1 MPDYKPEQCWASHL
15 PSLFSCLL
23 ATNGPVLEVGAGD
36 WSTPLLRQYCKTA
49 ERKFVSIEEDPVW
62 AAKYGSFCH
71 SGDELTAML
80 KAAAEQSKK
89 IPFGWSVVFMDHN
102 GHRRAKDALLFA
114 DAAEYI
120 VVHDYPSPDIFKD
133 FPTDRW
139 KHQIVDRRAR
149 PWTLVLTQHDH
160 LKERMWQ

>member
-23 ATNGPVLEVGAGD
+23 ATNGAVLEVGAGD

-49 ERKFVSIEEDPVW
+49 ERKFVSVEEDRTW
-62 AAKYGSFCH
+62 ATKYGSFCH
-71 SGDELTAML
+71 ADAELTEYLQAC
-80 KAAAEQSKK
+80 ARE
-89 IPFGWSVVFMDHN
+89 PWSIVFLDHN
-102 GHRRAKDALLFA
+102 GHRRAKDALLFV
-114 DAAEYI
+114 DSAEY
-120 VVHDYPSPDIFKD
+120 VVIHDYPSPDIFKD
-133 FPTDRW
+133 FPQNRW
-139 KHQIVDRRAR
+139 KHNIVDRRAR